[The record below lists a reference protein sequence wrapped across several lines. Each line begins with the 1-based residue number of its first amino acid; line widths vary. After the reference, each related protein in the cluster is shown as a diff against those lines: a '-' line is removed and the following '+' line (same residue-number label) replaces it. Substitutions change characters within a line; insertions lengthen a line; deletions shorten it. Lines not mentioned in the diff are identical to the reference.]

1 MPFGEGSTLGFNNPV
16 DTQIIVIEATP
27 GTGLFFYSPS
37 AGFGNLVASFTAFGG
52 TDKYGNP
59 YDPGLVIGTNAET
72 QLQLESLGG
81 TGILNFLLNNAG
93 IANGFL
99 EGINFGTLGAIQLQ
113 GPQLLTAG
121 FNDYVV
127 DDWLSSSSSGPSSS
141 ALRQLAYVDANG
153 GTHGYL
159 TVTPAGTTIE
169 AGSIAAVQPG
179 TGTNPTN
186 PAVGESWHSLGLEN
200 GWSASGNGVSGAW
213 YKMLATGDVLLA
225 WDVTT
230 PSATPGVIAHLP
242 SGYTPG
248 GNGVNLVSGW
258 YGTGPTSYND
268 TFGPHIFVD
277 TSGNLNPEGIKVST
291 VSLHGTALLPL
302 GI

>member
-1 MPFGEGSTLGFNNPV
+1 MPFGESSTLGFNNPV
-16 DTQIIVIEATP
+16 NTKIIVIEAAP

-37 AGFGNLVASFTAFGG
+37 AGFGNLVGSWTAFAG
-52 TDKYGNP
+52 TDKYGNLYP
-59 YDPGLVIGTNAET
+59 VGLVIGEDSAT
-72 QLQLESLGG
+72 QIQLDSVSG
-81 TGILNFLLNNAG
+81 TGILNFLLNNAA

-99 EGINFGTLGAIQLQ
+99 ESVNFGTQGDIVLQ

-121 FNDYVV
+121 VNDYVQ
-127 DDWLSSSSSGPSSS
+127 DIFASASLGSN
-141 ALRQLAYVDANG
+141 ALRQLGYVDANG

-179 TGTNPTN
+179 TGTSPTN
-186 PAVGESWHSLGLEN
+186 PAVGESWHSLGLLN

-213 YKMLATGDVLLA
+213 YKMLATGDVMLA

-230 PSATPGVIAHLP
+230 PSATPGIIAQLP

-248 GNGVNLVSGW
+248 GSGVNLASGW
-258 YGTGPTSYND
+258 YGTGPTTYND